1 MNKLRNMWPLLLL
14 LVAACNDKGRDME
27 VRTYELHRLKTEE
40 ALEILTPYIREGGY
54 LNGRG
59 RLISVREKEDR
70 LNMIED
76 LLRKYDGIG
85 EAMDLVLDVQ
95 VIEANGFTTRDTAIA
110 AIEQT
115 LRQTFRYRG
124 YRLVGE
130 ARIQAREGT
139 GFRRTI
145 GTGYLLQGEVDRLRS
160 PSNTQE
166 MRVPIVVALTK
177 SSAAQG
183 GMVELSG
190 TVTASIGKPTVL
202 GQSTGNGAI
211 ILVIRAAPAPR

>member
-1 MNKLRNMWPLLLL
+1 MNRLWKMWPVFLILA
-14 LVAACNDKGRDME
+14 AACNDQGRDME
-27 VRTYELHRLKTEE
+27 VRTFELHRLKTDE
-40 ALEILTPYIREGGY
+40 AVEILTPYIREGGY

-70 LNMIED
+70 LKVIED

-115 LRQTFRYRG
+115 LRETFRYRG
-124 YRLVGE
+124 YRLAGE

-145 GTGYLLQGEVDRLRS
+145 GAGYTLQGELDRLRS
-160 PSNTQE
+160 PSNTQV
-166 MRVPIVVALTK
+166 MRVPIVVSLTK
-177 SSAAQG
+177 PAAAQG

-202 GQSTGNGAI
+202 GQSTGNGAV
-211 ILVIRAAPAPR
+211 ILVIRAAPAAR